1 MGSMNDTS
9 ASERR
14 LIAAL
19 DRIDR
24 ALDSASTRRRADTD
38 AAARL
43 AEAEAEV
50 ARLTAQLAEV
60 EAARESLQGAAERA
74 HGEADSRCASATA
87 EVARLAAANDEL
99 AAANRALLAQSDGDS
114 SRAAIEAELG
124 ALQAARA
131 AEVAQMGDILAA
143 LEALRHTLR
152 TTRPQLATELVFVDQ
167 PEAAHEAVGAIVAA
181 GLDEVG
187 IVPP

>member
-24 ALDSASTRRRADTD
+24 ALDAASARDRADADVTE
-38 AAARL
+38 RL
-43 AEAEAEV
+43 ASAEAEV
-50 ARLTAQLAEV
+50 ARLRAQLAEV
-60 EAARESLQGAAERA
+60 EAAREDLQGTAERA
-74 HGEADSRCASATA
+74 YADADSRCAAAAA

-99 AAANRALLAQSDGDS
+99 AAANRALLSASDGEG
-114 SRAAIEAELG
+114 SRAAVEAELG

-131 AEVAQMGDILAA
+131 AEVAQMGEILAA
-143 LEALRHTLR
+143 LEALT
-152 TTRPQLATELVFVDQ
+152 
-167 PEAAHEAVGAIVAA
+167 GAPARRA
-181 GLDEVG
+181 DEMEG
-187 IVPP
+187 